1 MEGKVD
7 LDSWFSPQRM
17 KRYNQQPHSVEL
29 YVWNTRLSKAFLED
43 LEHIEVLL
51 RNTINESLCPRY
63 GDDWWSNGSL
73 DLNKDTKSAVQK
85 ALNRVKDSGSTNIVP
100 AASFEFW
107 RFLLVK
113 SYQATVW
120 PLVRKN
126 LSTQKLPLSDDT
138 YIRVFLDRK
147 MFEEKVDSLLK
158 LRNRCAHYRPLVKEN
173 LEEEYK
179 GISNHCQTIKSV
191 SYLLNP
197 AAAIWI
203 SQHSRVPE
211 ILAQRPDTP
220 PETYADLIQGYS
232 SVSTYYCLA
241 QDLMDNAPFSG
252 NIVFKGR

>member
-1 MEGKVD
+1 MKDKVD
-7 LDSWFSPQRM
+7 LDSWFSPRRM
-17 KRYNQQPHSVEL
+17 KRYNQQPHSVDL

-73 DLNKDTKSAVQK
+73 SLNDGTKRAVRK
-85 ALNRVKDSGSTNIVP
+85 ALKRGRKLGSTNIIPLV
-100 AASFEFW
+100 SFEFW

-113 SYQATVW
+113 YYQATVW

-126 LSTQKLPLSDDT
+126 LAVQKLPLSDDT

-158 LRNRCAHYRPLVKEN
+158 LRNRCAHHEPLVKEN

-179 GISNHCQTIKSV
+179 GINNHCQTIKSV